1 MGKQK
6 GKSKGAQT
14 PQMDAQI
21 AKVQTALGED
31 TVSVDVIKRVLAAH
45 SNNARAAANAIL
57 DGEAFSGAFSFFFF
71 FLFFALHFLHAL
83 ALWEHFGR
91 RGPDE

>member
-57 DGEAFSGAFSFFFF
+57 DGEAFSGDFSFFFF
-71 FLFFALHFLHAL
+71 FSFFRSSLSSRSRPLG
-83 ALWEHFGR
+83 ALWAER
-91 RGPDE
+91 TR